1 MITVKK
7 FQDKRKE
14 MKRNSFITILA
25 LQVFLMFIFANAVFG
40 AIYTYTFKSVRN
52 ERISYDPAYFNLG
65 TFNDI
70 IAAGILSDI
79 TASEAE
85 LILHTV
91 KWTPA
96 GGLQQEETL
105 RYEGG
110 WPGGQGFLI
119 ELAHDVD
126 ASSFPMWENIDY
138 DFYIDGVFQPPPVI
152 ISSGALQELTTPTA
166 VYDALT
172 HVISWQTVES
182 RNYKVRILGSTY
194 QDDILFDS
202 ETIIGEET
210 YRFTDLS
217 ALSLINSGAIIA
229 VEARQF
235 KSSLE
240 AVNMSIYITK
250 TKPFPDFD
258 YDGDVDGT
266 DLIAFSEGNTSIS
279 MEEFSL
285 EFGKSAS
292 P

>member
-1 MITVKK
+1 
-7 FQDKRKE
+7 
-14 MKRNSFITILA
+14 LA
-25 LQVFLMFIFANAVFG
+25 E
-40 AIYTYTFKSVRN
+40 S
-52 ERISYDPAYFNLG
+52 ISYDPAYFNLG

-70 IAAGILSDI
+70 IAAAILTDI

-96 GGLQQEETL
+96 GGSQQEETL
-105 RYEGG
+105 RNEGKFS
-110 WPGGQGFLI
+110 GGQGFLI

-138 DFYIDGVFQPPPVI
+138 NFYIDSVFQPPPVI

-166 VYDALT
+166 VYDPLS
-172 HVISWQTVES
+172 HVITWQTVES

-202 ETIIGEET
+202 ETIIDQET
-210 YRFTDLS
+210 YRFTDPS

-235 KSSLE
+235 KSSFE
-240 AVNMSIYITK
+240 ALNMSIYITK

-266 DLIAFSEGNTSIS
+266 DLAAFSEGNTGIS
-279 MEEFSL
+279 MEEFSA
-285 EFGKSAS
+285 EFGSGK
-292 P
+292 